1 MGSYRG
7 ERDCCSATR
16 RDMTERGRHGGA
28 SALPCAERPTCSRSG
43 GQVANS
49 KDTDLTKYGLP
60 ERNRV
65 IRL

>member
-16 RDMTERGRHGGA
+16 RDMTERGRHRGA
-28 SALPCAERPTCSRSG
+28 SALPCARSRSG